1 MHTSDQK
8 GAYGLPMLVRE
19 LRFRGL
25 PAGKERVERHMRE
38 NDIRARRKRR
48 YKAATNSKQS
58 LPVAPDLLDRNFIPT
73 APNQV
78 WSADLTYIWRRRR
91 ASSTA

>member
-25 PAGKERVERHMRE
+25 PAGKEPVERFMRE
-38 NDIRARRKRR
+38 NDIQARHKPPNRA
-48 YKAATNSKQS
+48 
-58 LPVAPDLLDRNFIPT
+58 
-73 APNQV
+73 
-78 WSADLTYIWRRRR
+78 WSAR
-91 ASSTA
+91 